1 MHIKV
6 FCCCYSV
13 TKSCLTLCD
22 SVDHTCQAPLF
33 SALSQ
38 SLLKFMSIELVMLSN
53 HLIFCYPL
61 LLLPSIFPSIRVFS
75 NESALTIRWP
85 KYWSFSIIPY
95 NEYSGLISFGID
107 WFDLAVQKTL
117 KNLLQH
123 HSSKASIL
131 QSSAF
136 FIIQLLNLY
145 MTTRKTMALTIWTF
159 VSKMMPLL
167 FNMLSRLVIA
177 FLPRSKRLLLS

>member
-38 SLLKFMSIELVMLSN
+38 SLLKFMSIELVMLSS

-61 LLLPSIFPSIRVFS
+61 LLLPSIFSQHQ
-75 NESALTIRWP
+75 
-85 KYWSFSIIPY
+85 
-95 NEYSGLISFGID
+95 GLFQWVSSYHQVTKV
-107 WFDLAVQKTL
+107 LE
-117 KNLLQH
+117 LQH
-123 HSSKASIL
+123 HPLQWIFRVDFLWDWLVWSCSPKDSQESSPAPQFKGIN
-131 QSSAF
+131 SSVLS
-136 FIIQLLNLY
+136 LLYNSTLKSVRDY
-145 MTTRKTMALTIWTF
+145 
-159 VSKMMPLL
+159 
-167 FNMLSRLVIA
+167 
-177 FLPRSKRLLLS
+177 